1 MVKKVKANKKKAL
14 AVKSSSSKR
23 KNRRMKTKMGIMR
36 TEGKLMKA
44 AQLISDPCN
53 GPLGYGV
60 GDGYNGAVSERQRTT
75 IVSPS
80 NNASNVSGYIVWFPS
95 YHGATGVGGNANL
108 YYFETA
114 TPAVAPVNT
123 IANPMGTTVN
133 TSGTFLADPTSASI
147 SAGGAFTRAKCLSAC
162 VQMAH
167 IGTLQTTAG
176 QICTVRNLS
185 LAAFNTNYGTVSPF
199 QPMSVDQLF
208 GYAHE
213 RQRFN
218 IDGHEV
224 VWRPAD
230 NSSVLRSNGA
240 DPAIATYEPD
250 VLFIQGNPT
259 VNTTSS
265 AVMDPSS
272 VMGIA
277 IGFRGLSPGL
287 SSTMFNFVKCSELE
301 LAPRNNL
308 MEEMPRPVPGPRYS
322 ISQVTDYL
330 DSVDPSWQ
338 SHLMSKLG
346 GAATAA
352 VKTFAPTIVDMFKT
366 KLYIKD
372 GSL

>member
-1 MVKKVKANKKKAL
+1 
-14 AVKSSSSKR
+14 
-23 KNRRMKTKMGIMR
+23 
-36 TEGKLMKA
+36 
-44 AQLISDPCN
+44 
-53 GPLGYGV
+53 
-60 GDGYNGAVSERQRTT
+60 
-75 IVSPS
+75 
-80 NNASNVSGYIVWFPS
+80 
-95 YHGATGVGGNANL
+95 
-108 YYFETA
+108 
-114 TPAVAPVNT
+114 
-123 IANPMGTTVN
+123 
-133 TSGTFLADPTSASI
+133 
-147 SAGGAFTRAKCLSAC
+147 
-162 VQMAH
+162 
-167 IGTLQTTAG
+167 
-176 QICTVRNLS
+176 
-185 LAAFNTNYGTVSPF
+185 
-199 QPMSVDQLF
+199 MSVDQLF

-224 VWRPAD
+224 VWRPGD

-259 VNTTSS
+259 VNTTTS

-338 SHLMSKLG
+338 SHLMSKIG